1 MTREEAIQRLKE
13 YSQYAHGI
21 YHNEQKDEEAF
32 DMATEALSG
41 RPQGEWIEVE
51 DYIGDVHYKC
61 TQCGEEWTFPDGT
74 PEENNANFCPKC
86 GADLRGKDNENNSK

>member
-41 RPQGEWIEVE
+41 RPQGEWIDSKTAKGYVVCSNCNKLTTNINRKK
-51 DYIGDVHYKC
+51 YNY
-61 TQCGEEWTFPDGT
+61 
-74 PEENNANFCPKC
+74 CPFC
-86 GADLRGKDNENNSK
+86 GARMRDDNKR